1 MLIIKVSTC
10 VNKKDSEYM
19 KDKGVLIRHYN
30 STYIFNYYCS
40 SNYTCNGQA
49 G

>member
-19 KDKGVLIRHYN
+19 KDKGVLIRYYN
-30 STYIFNYYCS
+30 STYIFKHNS
-40 SNYTCNGQA
+40 RSNYICDGQA
-49 G
+49 Y

>member
-19 KDKGVLIRHYN
+19 KDKGVLIRYYN
-30 STYIFNYYCS
+30 STYIFNYYCR
-40 SNYTCNGQA
+40 SNYTYAGQA
-49 G
+49 Y